1 MILRLSLNISINS
14 FEEEERKMSVLIV
27 GGDHLGSIPKELD
40 RMGVN
45 DVRHITGRSG
55 QKVHGG
61 IPETMDFIIV
71 LYDFVN
77 HNLSHKIKKIAESKG
92 IPIVYAKRSWS
103 SVHQKMKESQRQLKK
118 IGLQALV

>member
-1 MILRLSLNISINS
+1 
-14 FEEEERKMSVLIV
+14 MSVLIV

-40 RMGVN
+40 KMGVDN
-45 DVRHITGRSG
+45 IRHITGRSG

-77 HNLSHKIKKIAESKG
+77 HNLTYKIKKIAEGKG
-92 IPIVYAKRSWS
+92 VPVIYAKRSWS
-103 SVHQKMKESQRQLKK
+103 SVYQKMKENQRQLTE
-118 IGLQALV
+118 IGLPALA